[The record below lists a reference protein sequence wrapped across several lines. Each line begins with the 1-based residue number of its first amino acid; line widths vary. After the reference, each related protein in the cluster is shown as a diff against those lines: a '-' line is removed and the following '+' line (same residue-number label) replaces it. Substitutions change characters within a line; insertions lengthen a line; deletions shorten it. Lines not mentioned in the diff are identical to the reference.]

1 MAKKERQ
8 RRSARQARSQ
18 ERERMAADAASDEAT
33 TSSTKA
39 VQSSLQP
46 SRKHSKSDAK
56 KANGGRIKA
65 YFKAVKTEMHRV
77 VWPSK
82 PELKNYSGAVICALV
97 VCGLAIWLVDTGFV
111 ALLVSFTGLRG

>member
-56 KANGGRIKA
+56 KANGGRIKP
-65 YFKAVKTEMHRV
+65 KCI
-77 VWPSK
+77 VWYGQANLSLRIIQVPLFVRS
-82 PELKNYSGAVICALV
+82 LFAGWLF
-97 VCGLAIWLVDTGFV
+97 GL
-111 ALLVSFTGLRG
+111 

>member
-18 ERERMAADAASDEAT
+18 ERERLSADGAT
-33 TSSTKA
+33 NETKA
-39 VQSSLQP
+39 SSSKVAQSSLQP
-46 SRKHSKSDAK
+46 SHKHSKSDAK
-56 KANGGRIKA
+56 KANGGRIKT

-97 VCGLAIWLVDTGFV
+97 ICGLAIWLVDTGFV